1 MVDLDFRYEGSENLL
16 KSCPAPAASLAPPA
30 KLPPPHA
37 QHFVPKHLQ
46 SLLVIRYRVVLEIPT
61 NHGFEPLRRALG
73 LLVQALA
80 QRLPDLLQLGCHTL
94 ADRLTVH
101 LEVSRL
107 MILPTNVSET
117 QKVKGLRLPF
127 PSLGPPF
134 RGIAPEFDQTRLLW
148 MQLQPEFPH
157 PLLQVRQELL
167 GFFPVLKS

>member
-1 MVDLDFRYEGSENLL
+1 VPLVF
-16 KSCPAPAASLAPPA
+16 SC
-30 KLPPPHA
+30 KR
-37 QHFVPKHLQ
+37 F
-46 SLLVIRYRVVLEIPT
+46 
-61 NHGFEPLRRALG
+61 
-73 LLVQALA
+73 A
-80 QRLPDLLQLGCHTL
+80 QRLPDLLPLGCHTL

-117 QKVKGLRLPF
+117 QKVKGLRLPL

-167 GFFPVLKS
+167 GFFPVLKSWHRVVGVRTTILSPCATFFRHAITHRSSP